1 MKQHQEE
8 PLIRGTF
15 EPDRALEILSTLFTS
30 KIQLHNVK
38 TFNSF
43 IRTGAESAE
52 DNNRRMEL
60 KESLSRLKANLEA
73 LAEALAEAD
82 CLIQLDCM
90 VKLTV
95 VNRTSNN
102 EPIQGPEA
110 MRGHHAS

>member
-73 LAEALAEAD
+73 LAEAD